1 MTTAATGAF
10 LKRTSP
16 DFVAF
21 LAGLGIAYGMQWQTT
36 DLVWSLWL
44 CSLVLG
50 YLTLLSAIL
59 GGALVGIR
67 GASQPGVNRAV
78 LLPLLLAI
86 GGGGLFFLAFFSFH
100 FGAFHAG
107 HSVFLSSFFPI
118 DGMPADGFGD
128 AFMNPLLLWALTF
141 EHLMVPYGIF
151 LLPAVLAE
159 RRYLLKPI
167 LKAIRPEQEVED
179 RELADRELP
188 ETVQKPTKKRKSQMG
203 DAMSRPYMNVVR
215 MHLLIFF
222 FAFCHFLA
230 LESFIVYAVVYSVY
244 FFPWRELKRLKDGA
258 STA

>member
-1 MTTAATGAF
+1 MTTTSTGSF

-16 DFVAF
+16 DFAAF
-21 LAGLGIAYGMQWQTT
+21 LAGLGIAYVLQWQTT

-59 GGALVGIR
+59 AGAFTGIR
-67 GASQPGVNRAV
+67 GARQPGVDRAV

-107 HSVFLSSFFPI
+107 HSVFLNSFFPI
-118 DGMPADGFGD
+118 DGMPDDGFGE
-128 AFMNPLLLWALTF
+128 AFMNPVLLWILTF

-151 LLPAVLAE
+151 LLPAMLAE
-159 RRYLLKPI
+159 RHHLLKPI
-167 LKAIRPEQEVED
+167 LNAIRPEQEV
-179 RELADRELP
+179 ADRELP
-188 ETVQKPTKKRKSQMG
+188 EMVQDQAKKRKSKMG

-222 FAFCHFLA
+222 FAFCHFLS

-244 FFPWRELKRLKDGA
+244 FFPWRELKRFKYGA
-258 STA
+258 SAA

>member
-1 MTTAATGAF
+1 MRAAPAGT
-10 LKRTSP
+10 LVQRTRL
-16 DFVAF
+16 DLVAF
-21 LAGLGIAYGMQWQTT
+21 LVGLGIAYAMQWQTR

-59 GGALVGIR
+59 AGAVAVIR
-67 GASQPGVNRAV
+67 GASQPGVNRGV

-107 HSVFLSSFFPI
+107 HSVFLNSFFPI
-118 DGMPADGFGD
+118 EGMPDDGFGD
-128 AFMNPLLLWALTF
+128 AFMNPLLLWTLTF

-159 RRYLLKPI
+159 RRHLLKPI
-167 LKAIRPEQEVED
+167 IDAVRPEQDV
-179 RELADRELP
+179 ADRELP
-188 ETVQKPTKKRKSQMG
+188 ETVQKPAEKRKSQMG

-244 FFPWRELKRLKDGA
+244 FFPWSEIKRRRNDNHAL
-258 STA
+258 SETS